1 MMPSRRTPVKLIA
14 LAFSAALA
22 APLAFVAPAAAKPLF
37 TPPVG
42 VNGTATAAC
51 VVQNVTTKARSVSA
65 VIRDQ
70 SGGQILAHEESV
82 PAGAV
87 VTFVSADQDYGFYCE
102 FEGLGKGVR
111 GYMHVYDGTTLLV
124 LPAAK

>member
-1 MMPSRRTPVKLIA
+1 
-14 LAFSAALA
+14 
-22 APLAFVAPAAAKPLF
+22 
-37 TPPVG
+37 
-42 VNGTATAAC
+42 
-51 VVQNVTTKARSVSA
+51 
-65 VIRDQ
+65 
-70 SGGQILAHEESV
+70 
-82 PAGAV
+82 V